1 MYRFAKFDR
10 ECMVSDIVVRQA
22 TLADTYPITDIHCAN
37 VSGGVF
43 TRRNSDGTR
52 TPTPYEEL
60 TLFERY
66 LNGGPWMSVETCAVW
81 LAYLLRYGDEIPLIA
96 ELDGHVMGE
105 AEVTIGYEPAPYG
118 HHLHITTLKIHPDAP
133 DPQAIAAAL
142 LTYVQQMASVMRFQ
156 QVTTVDPGDWFASH
170 DFKPLIGR
178 REVALSTKEGRI
190 VYKATNLPSYLPE
203 QIKGWYMPFGR
214 EHNARHE
221 WAHIW
226 PGFWNAVPEL
236 VEPEV
241 ARFQFEL
248 SGQVGICLL
257 RQNRYSPDQAHVYLW
272 TQRALSPHM
281 ISAVR
286 DRAARQGYNSIALF
300 VDDQTRAM
308 VEAEAQE
315 SGAPSVIASLRV

>member
-1 MYRFAKFDR
+1 VP
-10 ECMVSDIVVRQA
+10 EILVRQA
-22 TLADTYPITDIHCAN
+22 TLADTYAITDIHCAN

-52 TPTPYEEL
+52 TPTPYESL

-81 LAYLLRYGDEIPLIA
+81 LAYLLRYGDEIPLVA

-105 AEVTIGYEPAPYG
+105 AEVSIGYEPAPYG
-118 HHLHITTLKIHPDAP
+118 QHLHITTLQVHPDAP
-133 DPQAIAAAL
+133 DPQAIANAL
-142 LTYVQQMASVMRFQ
+142 IDYIKQMASVMRFQ
-156 QVTTVDPGDWFASH
+156 QVTTVNPSHWFEPH
-170 DFKPLIGR
+170 NFRPLISR
-178 REVALSTKEGRI
+178 REVVLNAKEGRI
-190 VYKATNLPSYLPE
+190 VYKATQLNSYLPE

-241 ARFQFEL
+241 SRFRFEL
-248 SGQVGICLL
+248 SGQVGICLF
-257 RQNRYSPDQAHVYLW
+257 RQNRYTPTQAHVYLW

-281 ISAVR
+281 LSAVR
-286 DRAARQGYNSIALF
+286 DRAARQGYQTLALL
-300 VDDQTRAM
+300 VDDQTRAILENE
-308 VEAEAQE
+308 VLE
-315 SGAPSVIASLRV
+315 SGAPSIIVSIRV

>member
-1 MYRFAKFDR
+1 MLNIDSEFI
-10 ECMVSDIVVRQA
+10 VSEMVVRQA
-22 TLADTYPITDIHCAN
+22 TLADTYPVTDIHCGN
-37 VSGGVF
+37 VGGGVF

-52 TPTPYEEL
+52 TPTPYEAL
-60 TLFERY
+60 SLFERY

-81 LAYLLRYGDEIPLIA
+81 LAYLLQHGDEIPLVA

-118 HHLHITTLKIHPDAP
+118 QHLHITTLKVHPEALN
-133 DPQAIAAAL
+133 PQAVADAL
-142 LTYVQQMASVMRFQ
+142 INYIKQMARVMRFG
-156 QVTTVDPGDWFASH
+156 QVTTVDPSDWFAPH
-170 DFKPLIGR
+170 EFKPLIGR
-178 REVALSTKEGRI
+178 REVTLSAKEGRI
-190 VYKATNLPSYLPE
+190 VYKATTLSNYLPE
-203 QIKGWYMPFGR
+203 QIKGWNMPFGR
-214 EHNARHE
+214 YNNARHE

-241 ARFQFEL
+241 ARYQFEL

-257 RQNRYSPDQAHVYLW
+257 QQNRYSPAQADVYLW
-272 TQRALSPHM
+272 TQRPLSAHM

-286 DRAARQGYNSIALF
+286 DRAARQGYQNIALF

-308 VEAEAQE
+308 VENEASE
-315 SGAPSVIASLRV
+315 SGSRSVIASLRV